1 MLMLI
6 VPLLHLHYP
15 AAAQMDALRISM
27 KSSMSSRRSF
37 SSQLPVEDFC
47 VCFFSAVSYTND
59 CLVETFGH
67 VITVNTL
74 FTLYIVFWYSLSHC
88 MCVT

>member
-1 MLMLI
+1 VLMLV

-15 AAAQMDALRISM
+15 AAAQMDVLRTTM
-27 KSSMSSRRSF
+27 KNKMGSRRSF

-47 VCFFSAVSYTND
+47 VCFFSAVSNSNV

-67 VITVNTL
+67 LITV
-74 FTLYIVFWYSLSHC
+74 
-88 MCVT
+88 

>member
-1 MLMLI
+1 VLMLV

-15 AAAQMDALRISM
+15 AAAQMDVLRTRMKNSM
-27 KSSMSSRRSF
+27 GSRRSF

-47 VCFFSAVSYTND
+47 MCFFSTISYSND

-67 VITVNTL
+67 VI
-74 FTLYIVFWYSLSHC
+74 IV
-88 MCVT
+88 

>member
-1 MLMLI
+1 MLMLV

-15 AAAQMDALRISM
+15 TATQMDVLRITMKNSM
-27 KSSMSSRRSF
+27 GSRRLF

-47 VCFFSAVSYTND
+47 VCFFSAVSYSND

-67 VITVNTL
+67 VIAV
-74 FTLYIVFWYSLSHC
+74 
-88 MCVT
+88 